1 MALLTS
7 HDLLIF
13 RTSRCGHVYNVKTLS
28 EKAFGRQARDI
39 FNYLT

>member
-13 RTSRCGHVYNVKTLS
+13 RISRCGHVYNVKPFLD
-28 EKAFGRQARDI
+28 KAFKSHARDI
-39 FNYLT
+39 ENYLT